1 MDVNSVLDTI
11 VPFISTYGLKVIGAI
26 VILIL
31 GRIGAGITRRIVGKI
46 LRRANVNA
54 GVVTFAT
61 SLSYALILTMAVL
74 ASLSKFG
81 VETTSFVAVLGAVGF
96 AVGFALQGSLSNF
109 AAGVL
114 VLVLR
119 PYHVGDVIEAAGVI
133 GKVVEIQLFNT
144 VMNTADNIRILV
156 PNAKI
161 QGDVIKNITWNPT
174 RRLDLVI
181 GIGYDSSMKKA
192 RDLMQQVL
200 NEDPRVLPEPAP
212 AITVGEL
219 GDSSVNF
226 NVRPWVKKED
236 YWDLRFALLE
246 RIKEVFD
253 ENGIEIPFPQRTVH
267 MATASG
273 E

>member
-1 MDVNSVLDTI
+1 MDMSTVFDTL
-11 VPFISTYGLKVIGAI
+11 VPLVSTYGLKVIGAI
-26 VILIL
+26 LILFL
-31 GRIGAGITRRIVGKI
+31 GRIGAGLVRRVVGKV
-46 LRRANVNA
+46 LRRANVNP
-54 GVVTFAT
+54 GVITFAT

-81 VETTSFVAVLGAVGF
+81 VETTSFVAVLGAAGF

-114 VLVLR
+114 ILILR
-119 PYHVGDVIEAAGVI
+119 PYRVGDVIDAAGVI
-133 GKVVEIQLFNT
+133 GKVEEIQLFSTVLNT
-144 VMNTADNIRILV
+144 PDNIRILV

-161 QGDVIKNITWNPT
+161 HGDVIKNITWNPT
-174 RRLDLVI
+174 RRLDLVV
-181 GIGYDSSMKKA
+181 GIGYSSSMKKA
-192 RDLMQQVL
+192 RDLLQQVL
-200 NEDPRVLPEPAP
+200 NEDSRVLPDPAP
-212 AITVGEL
+212 VIAVSEL

-246 RIKEVFD
+246 RIKHVFD

-267 MATASG
+267 MVTASG
-273 E
+273 K